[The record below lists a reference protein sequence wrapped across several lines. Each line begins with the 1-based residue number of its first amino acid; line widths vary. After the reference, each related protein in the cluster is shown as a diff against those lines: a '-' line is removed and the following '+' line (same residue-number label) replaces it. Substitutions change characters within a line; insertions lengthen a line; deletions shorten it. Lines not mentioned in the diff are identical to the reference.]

1 MVPLNILAAQSAIL
15 SMADQQSRLIL
26 SCLAESA
33 MMVCGLTAADCIALQ
48 VAGLHTA
55 SPRYRHARLSGAAA
69 LQHWVGLGTALSLSL
84 LPPLSDQQTPLSL
97 SPLSQFLPL
106 HQIFLSLH
114 TKLPSAQP
122 CLGTP
127 LSVIVGVGRPGVSR
141 GLILLLTDYS

>member
-1 MVPLNILAAQSAIL
+1 MDLVPLNILAAQSAIL

-69 LQHWVGLGTALSLSL
+69 LQHWAGLGTALSLSL
-84 LPPLSDQQTPLSL
+84 LPVLPPLSDQQTPLSL
-97 SPLSQFLPL
+97 SSLNSSLSTRSSSLSSYKTAECSALPR
-106 HQIFLSLH
+106 
-114 TKLPSAQP
+114 LPAECNCWSGQA
-122 CLGTP
+122 
-127 LSVIVGVGRPGVSR
+127 
-141 GLILLLTDYS
+141 